1 MNQARDLLEDPQQGV
16 YSTSLSRRLNHSH
29 IQTHLAEDQ
38 HMAFGKETAAKVE
51 SLYQEHLEEA
61 FQERYAIQ

>member
-1 MNQARDLLEDPQQGV
+1 
-16 YSTSLSRRLNHSH
+16 
-29 IQTHLAEDQ
+29 
-38 HMAFGKETAAKVE
+38 MAFGKETAAKVE